1 VSEGD
6 DDDMAT
12 ILVIDDDQE
21 VRDFL
26 VAVLERAGH
35 EVTTA
40 GNGRD
45 GVAMFR
51 EHAVQVVIT
60 DIIMPEKDGIETILD
75 LRREHPDLK
84 VIAISGGGRT
94 TPENYL
100 HSARLL
106 GADRAMRKPFKNEEI
121 LRAIEELTAE

>member
-1 VSEGD
+1 
-6 DDDMAT
+6 MAT

-21 VRDFL
+21 VREFL
-26 VAVLERAGH
+26 VTVLERGGH
-35 EVTTA
+35 EVKA
-40 GNGRD
+40 ACNGRD
-45 GVAMFR
+45 GVAMFS
-51 EHAVQVVIT
+51 ENPVQVVIT

-106 GADRAMRKPFKNEEI
+106 GADRAMRKPFKNEDI
-121 LRAIEELTAE
+121 LKAVEELTAE

>member
-1 VSEGD
+1 
-6 DDDMAT
+6 MAT

-21 VRDFL
+21 VREFL
-26 VAVLERAGH
+26 VTVLERAGH
-35 EVTTA
+35 DVA
-40 GNGRD
+40 AAANGRD

-51 EHAVQVVIT
+51 DKPVQVVIT

-121 LRAIEELTAE
+121 LRAIDELAAE

>member
-1 VSEGD
+1 
-6 DDDMAT
+6 MAT
-12 ILVIDDDQE
+12 VLVIDDDQE

-26 VAVLERAGH
+26 VTVLERAGH
-35 EVTTA
+35 VVTA
-40 GNGRD
+40 ASNGRD
-45 GVAMFR
+45 GVAKFR
-51 EHAVQVVIT
+51 EEPSQVVIT

-106 GADRAMRKPFKNEEI
+106 GADKAIRKPFKNDEI
-121 LRAIEELTAE
+121 LAAVAELAES

>member
-1 VSEGD
+1 
-6 DDDMAT
+6 MAT